1 MIFSAAVMRFCSP
14 AVKHFFA
21 MRSALCVIFS
31 KRQHGATKLEKMESM
46 TMSIENEIRKFIMEN
61 FILDGDGNPS
71 NEDSLLEKGII
82 DSTGVLELVAFI
94 EQTYSFKIKDEELV
108 PENLDS
114 IKNISQFIQNKL
126 DFSREGLNREAVRT

>member
-1 MIFSAAVMRFCSP
+1 
-14 AVKHFFA
+14 
-21 MRSALCVIFS
+21 
-31 KRQHGATKLEKMESM
+31 
-46 TMSIENEIRKFIMEN
+46 MSIEKDIRKFIMEN

-126 DFSREGLNREAVRT
+126 DFSREGLNPEAVRT